1 MGVMVV
7 VTAAIGSVMVMVVV
21 KVVVFMKVG

>member
-7 VTAAIGSVMVMVVV
+7 VTAAIGSVTVMVVV